1 MEPEQSE
8 NPEAATIGLAFARAL
23 VNGQFDIAY
32 EMLAPSLRNKC
43 QPEDLKSDY
52 EQMTSYWDAP
62 ADHVEV
68 TSVGETSDDWPEKD
82 EKDSGWVFVAIDS
95 NSGSWAWL
103 EAADVRVV
111 DVSGRKLIAEIVWGR
126 P

>member
-1 MEPEQSE
+1 MEPEQSD

-32 EMLAPSLRNKC
+32 GMLAPSLRNKC

-68 TSVGETSDDWPEKD
+68 TSVGEHLT
-82 EKDSGWVFVAIDS
+82 I
-95 NSGSWAWL
+95 
-103 EAADVRVV
+103 
-111 DVSGRKLIAEIVWGR
+111 GRRKMKRTQVGYSSQLTRIQGAGHGLKQ
-126 P
+126 